1 MAGIFFE
8 EMVRVEVRLPI
19 LDLTRAFKDV
29 REEVQAA
36 VDRVFDAQSF
46 ILGREVRA
54 FEEHVESYL
63 ELPEGAAVGC
73 ASGSDALLLAL
84 MALGVGPGDE
94 VVTTPYTFFATAS
107 AVTRLGATPVFADI
121 DPDTYNV
128 DLQGVLRRLTPRTKV
143 FLPVHLFGQTVPIE
157 EIAPLLKERGV
168 KVVEDAAQAFGA
180 WRRVGDRTLRAGAWG
195 DVGCFSFFPT
205 KNLGGCG
212 DGGMV
217 TARDPEIVA
226 RLRQLRV
233 HGEGAAY
240 FHQEVGLNS
249 RLDALQAAILDVKL
263 PHLEEWNEARR
274 QAADRWHLA
283 FETRGLS
290 DRVRAPKV
298 LPGNGHIYHQYVV
311 RVPRRDAMMAWL
323 EERGFVTRVYYPLPL
338 HLQPCFAFLGGRE
351 GDCPEAERLSRE
363 ALALPIFPGIKPEE
377 QEALA
382 DAVGEFLKAEGAQ

>member
-128 DLQGVLRRLTPRTKV
+128 DLQDVLRRLTPRTKV

-157 EIAPLLKERGV
+157 EIAPLLEERGV

-180 WRRVGDRTLRAGAWG
+180 WRRVGDRILRTGAWG

-351 GDCPEAERLSRE
+351 CDCPEAERLSRE

>member
-19 LDLTRAFKDV
+19 LDLTRAFKDI

-46 ILGREVRA
+46 ILGLEVRA

-157 EIAPLLKERGV
+157 EIAPHLEERGV

-180 WRRVGDRTLRAGAWG
+180 WRRVGDRILRAGAWG

-338 HLQPCFAFLGGRE
+338 HLQPCFAFLGGRP
-351 GDCPEAERLSRE
+351 GDCPQAERLSQE
-363 ALALPIFPGIKPEE
+363 SLALPIFPGLEAEE
-377 QEALA
+377 QERLVEAIA
-382 DAVGEFLKAEGAQ
+382 AFPA